1 MDANHY
7 GAYQLYVVSGLTLL
21 VSYVSILCRSQLQEA
36 TIRAVRQ
43 ALLPNA
49 SAGHLDGLTRGDLED
64 VGLEATKWKC
74 GVCAFYNPDE
84 TDACVLCDTSRA
96 MFLLAA
102 PEFGDC
108 ENTIPI
114 ENLNLKQ
121 RAAWQRKQWT
131 RDIDAV
137 GEAYWNNAPGIPP
150 TPSAIIYL
158 VHSTRSSYAS
168 TAALALSPLTAAS
181 ASKTLLGD
189 PIASW
194 WLPNLK
200 TLRSYNFSI
209 KYAWLLEQLSLVYTG
224 HTKIEVRRATLMP
237 MSLKLLGEIKPDN
250 LCTKTKVTLLGE
262 SAVDAGGV
270 SREWYTLVTMA
281 IFETK
286 EGLFMV
292 ANKDD
297 QSFFINPNSER
308 DHGPNHLADFQ
319 AVGRLLGRAIIDGQ
333 VLPFHFCVPLF
344 KMLLGYPVS
353 IEDVRY
359 LDLTVYSNLTYI
371 RDCDDVDDLAL
382 TFSVSVDT
390 DVPEVELVVGGR
402 DVGVT
407 NANKTEY
414 VERMVQYLM
423 FERVAPQLQRLVQGL
438 YDVLPQELL
447 MPFDYKEL
455 ELILC
460 GFSEIDTLEDVVGW
474 FWEVVEF
481 DMTPSDRA
489 KLLQF
494 TTGSSRVPLQGFK
507 GLTSYDG
514 RLCPFNLYGIP
525 YHVGAFPRGH
535 SCFNRIDL
543 PIYPS
548 RELMKDALFALV
560 AMESL
565 EFTIV

>member
-1 MDANHY
+1 MVSL
-7 GAYQLYVVSGLTLL
+7 GQLNSFQRSARERREWIRGLNDTTKSPVWKRNSKFGSLASCQGYYVATCTTSNSMAL
-21 VSYVSILCRSQLQEA
+21 VPFAPQL
-36 TIRAVRQ
+36 
-43 ALLPNA
+43 
-49 SAGHLDGLTRGDLED
+49 AGTSLVTGKPMPSWWFPQ
-64 VGLEATKWKC
+64 LEA
-74 GVCAFYNPDE
+74 
-84 TDACVLCDTSRA
+84 L
-96 MFLLAA
+96 
-102 PEFGDC
+102 
-108 ENTIPI
+108 
-114 ENLNLKQ
+114 
-121 RAAWQRKQWT
+121 
-131 RDIDAV
+131 
-137 GEAYWNNAPGIPP
+137 
-150 TPSAIIYL
+150 
-158 VHSTRSSYAS
+158 HSMH
-168 TAALALSPLTAAS
+168 
-181 ASKTLLGD
+181 
-189 PIASW
+189 
-194 WLPNLK
+194 
-200 TLRSYNFSI
+200 FSL
-209 KYAWLLEQLSLVYTG
+209 KYAWMVDQVATSNYD
-224 HTKIEVRRATLMP
+224 HTKLKIYRRNIFDESVELLMHVP
-237 MSLKLLGEIKPDN
+237 VN
-250 LCTKTKVTLLGE
+250 QLCTKTMITLLGE
-262 SAVDAGGV
+262 SAIDAGGV
-270 SREWYTLVTMA
+270 TREWYTLLTTE
-281 IFETK
+281 IFNDEQ
-286 EGLFMV
+286 GLFMV

-308 DHGPNHLADFQ
+308 DHGEYHLADFQ
-319 AVGRLLGRAIIDGQ
+319 AIGRLLGRAIIDGQ

-359 LDLTVYSNLTYI
+359 LDPTVYSSLTYI

-407 NANKTEY
+407 NANKAEY

-460 GFSEIDTLEDVVGW
+460 GFSEIDVGDWKRSTVVSKSLEDVVGW
-474 FWEVVEF
+474 FWDVVEF

-514 RLCPFNLYGIP
+514 RLCPFTLQAIP
-525 YHVGAFPRGH
+525 YSKGAFPKVH

-543 PIYPS
+543 PTYPS
-548 RELMKDALFALV
+548 RELLREGLLV
-560 AMESL
+560 LVNMEVS
-565 EFTIV
+565 EFTIA

>member
-1 MDANHY
+1 MVDPKNRYYQHECHNKTHGGTDNTMDANHY

-21 VSYVSILCRSQLQEA
+21 RCAKPCFPMRNVDGCIPLH
-36 TIRAVRQ
+36 RQ
-43 ALLPNA
+43 TL
-49 SAGHLDGLTRGDLED
+49 
-64 VGLEATKWKC
+64 
-74 GVCAFYNPDE
+74 GV
-84 TDACVLCDTSRA
+84 DA
-96 MFLLAA
+96 
-102 PEFGDC
+102 
-108 ENTIPI
+108 
-114 ENLNLKQ
+114 
-121 RAAWQRKQWT
+121 QRKQWT

-371 RDCDDVDDLAL
+371 RDCDD
-382 TFSVSVDT
+382 
-390 DVPEVELVVGGR
+390 
-402 DVGVT
+402 
-407 NANKTEY
+407 
-414 VERMVQYLM
+414 
-423 FERVAPQLQRLVQGL
+423 RVAPQLQRLVQGL

-460 GFSEIDTLEDVVGW
+460 GFSEIDVGDWKRSTNVTQTLEDVVGW

>member
-1 MDANHY
+1 MY
-7 GAYQLYVVSGLTLL
+7 
-21 VSYVSILCRSQLQEA
+21 R
-36 TIRAVRQ
+36 
-43 ALLPNA
+43 
-49 SAGHLDGLTRGDLED
+49 
-64 VGLEATKWKC
+64 
-74 GVCAFYNPDE
+74 
-84 TDACVLCDTSRA
+84 
-96 MFLLAA
+96 
-102 PEFGDC
+102 
-108 ENTIPI
+108 
-114 ENLNLKQ
+114 
-121 RAAWQRKQWT
+121 QRKQWT
-131 RDIDAV
+131 RDFDAV

-150 TPSAIIYL
+150 TSSAIIYL

-168 TAALALSPLTAAS
+168 TAALALSPLTAAG

-224 HTKIEVRRATLMP
+224 HTKIEVRRAALMP

-281 IFETK
+281 IFEANQ
-286 EGLFMV
+286 GLFMV

-308 DHGPNHLADFQ
+308 DHGEYHLADFQ

-353 IEDVRY
+353 IQDIRY
-359 LDLTVYSNLTYI
+359 LDPTVYSSLTYI

-402 DVGVT
+402 DVDVT
-407 NANKTEY
+407 NANKVEY

-423 FERVAPQLQRLVQGL
+423 FERVAPQLQRLGQGL

-460 GFSEIDTLEDVVGW
+460 GFSEIDVGDWKRSTIVSKSLEDVVGW
-474 FWEVVEF
+474 FWDVVEF

-494 TTGSSRVPLQGFK
+494 TTGSSRVPLQGFR
-507 GLTSYDG
+507 GLTSHDG
-514 RLCPFNLYGIP
+514 QLCPFGLHGVPYKYGI
-525 YHVGAFPRGH
+525 FPKVH

-548 RELMKDALFALV
+548 RALLAEGLFALV
-560 AMESL
+560 NIQSMA
-565 EFTIV
+565 FTMV